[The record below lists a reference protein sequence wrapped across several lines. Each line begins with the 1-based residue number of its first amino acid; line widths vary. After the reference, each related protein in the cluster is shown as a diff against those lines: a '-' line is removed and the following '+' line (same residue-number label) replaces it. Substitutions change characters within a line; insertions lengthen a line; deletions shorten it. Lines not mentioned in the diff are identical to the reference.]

1 MPSAEPGTPLWRH
14 VAAVLAGAGCHL
26 VTGVPS
32 DEPALLDAAL
42 TVPGLKGVPV
52 RDQRAGACLAAG
64 HALVSGSPAVLAT
77 NSGPSLPNAM
87 AGLLEAASLHAP
99 VVVVTTRIPRSGL
112 GRGGFQQVDQRA
124 LCAAVAKWHVLAEQV
139 DQLDWALRQAV
150 HRAVNGA
157 PGVVVVEIAEE
168 VLQGEPP
175 PETAPLAET
184 AAQGPV
190 RRLRSAPAA
199 DDLGRAAEVMAEATA
214 PVIIAGGGAKASG
227 AGAPLRALAE
237 TWGAAVFA
245 TAAGRAV
252 LDEDH
257 PRYCGLAGLYAGA
270 PAAALLDDADV
281 ILALGTRLEETVRTG
296 WTLSRQR
303 LIHVDI
309 DPDAFGLAVRPEIAL
324 AGDAALTAR
333 LLAAAL
339 RPNPSPAWSERI
351 AAVRAQPVPEGSL
364 AASTLR
370 AVAAR
375 FGRDLVLV
383 QENGL
388 HDMWSYHFPLL
399 SLSERAKVVAPGEQ
413 TMMGFGVA
421 ASLGA
426 ALAQPSLPTVVICG
440 DGAMTM
446 SMNAL
451 PVATELGRGIV
462 FVVFDNGGFGWPRHV
477 RALAGSDTRL
487 TRFPGGEPPYEAVV
501 RALGGWTARCHTA
514 GDLGPALEEAAKH
527 AANGTLALVAVP
539 VSDTDIPPGVL
550 RVYGGAPE
558 PHDKADDHDT

>member
-1 MPSAEPGTPLWRH
+1 MPSAEPGTAMWRH
-14 VAAVLAGAGCHL
+14 IAATLAQAGCDL

-42 TVPGLKGVPV
+42 AVPGLKAVPV

-64 HALVSGSPAVLAT
+64 HALVSGNPAVLAT
-77 NSGPSLPNAM
+77 NSGPSLPNAL

-99 VVVVTTRIPRSGL
+99 VVVVTTRIPRAGL

-124 LCAAVAKWHVLAEQV
+124 VSAAVAKWYVLAEDV

-150 HRAVNGA
+150 HRAINGA
-157 PGVVVVEIAEE
+157 PGVVVVELAEE
-168 VLQGEPP
+168 ALQGEPP
-175 PETAPLAET
+175 QAAAPT
-184 AAQGPV
+184 VPP

-199 DDLGRAAEVMAEATA
+199 DDLDRAVDAMARAAA
-214 PVIIAGGGAKASG
+214 PVIIAGGGAKAAG

-245 TAAGRAV
+245 TAAGRGV

-257 PRYCGLAGLYAGA
+257 PRYCGLAGLYSDA

-296 WTLSRQR
+296 WTLSGQR
-303 LIHVDI
+303 LIHVDV
-309 DPDAFGLAVRPEIAL
+309 DPDAFDLAVRPEIAL
-324 AGDAALTAR
+324 AGDAALTAG
-333 LLAAAL
+333 LLAGAL
-339 RPNPSPAWSERI
+339 KPHPSPAWSERI
-351 AAVRAQPVPEGSL
+351 AAVKTELPHAGSL
-364 AASTLR
+364 AAAAVR
-370 AVAAR
+370 AVGSR

-388 HDMWSYHFPLL
+388 HDMWSYHYPLL

-426 ALAQPSLPTVVICG
+426 ALAEPSLPTVVICG

-451 PVATELGRGIV
+451 PAAAEHGTGIV
-462 FVVFDNGGFGWPRHV
+462 FVVFENGGFGWPRYV
-477 RALAGSDTRL
+477 RALAGADTRI
-487 TRFPGGEPPYEAVV
+487 TRFPGGEPPYEAVI
-501 RALGGWTARCHTA
+501 RALGGWTTRCRTT

-527 AANGTLALVAVP
+527 AKNGALALVAVP

-550 RVYGGAPE
+550 RVYGGAAESP
-558 PHDKADDHDT
+558 DKADDHDA